1 MAARVFSICFICHGN
16 RFRSPLAQAFV
27 ERLTLGLPAQI
38 QISTAGT
45 LESQGAPALPEARQI
60 AVLCGVDLSGHRS
73 QRLSALSLEA
83 TDLVIG
89 FEEAH
94 VRRAIVDAGARR
106 SHAFT
111 FRELVRLV
119 RNFDPAPDLT
129 TVERARTS
137 VTFGDGLRRGDP
149 AAVGEHTGVP
159 DPLGRSWKA
168 QLEIA
173 REIREL
179 SLELAEHLFG
189 VAGSELLLP
198 VPEKIRRRP
207 RWAWRPLHNRSLR
220 RGPSEALESVPEDV
234 GDQRIEGTRE

>member
-1 MAARVFSICFICHGN
+1 
-16 RFRSPLAQAFV
+16 
-27 ERLTLGLPAQI
+27 
-38 QISTAGT
+38 
-45 LESQGAPALPEARQI
+45 
-60 AVLCGVDLSGHRS
+60 
-73 QRLSALSLEA
+73 
-83 TDLVIG
+83 VIG

-94 VRRAIVDAGARR
+94 VRRAIVDARARR
-106 SHAFT
+106 AHAFT
-111 FRELVRLV
+111 FRELVRLARYCV
-119 RNFDPAPDLT
+119 PGPDLM
-129 TVERARTS
+129 TVERARGS
-137 VTFGDGLRRGDP
+137 VAFADDLRRRYP

-207 RWAWRPLHNRSLR
+207 RWAWRPLHNRSTR
-220 RGPSEALESVPEDV
+220 RGPAEALESVPEDV

>member
-1 MAARVFSICFICHGN
+1 MATRVFSICFICSGN
-16 RFRSPLAQAFV
+16 RFRSPLAQSFV
-27 ERLTLGLPAQI
+27 ERLTLGLPV

-45 LESQGAPALPEARQI
+45 VESDGAPALPEARQI

-73 QRLSALSLEA
+73 QRLSALSLEG

-106 SHAFT
+106 AHAFT
-111 FRELVRLV
+111 FREFVRLV
-119 RNFDPAPDLT
+119 RFCAPAPDLT
-129 TVERARTS
+129 TVERARTA
-137 VTFGDGLRRGDP
+137 VTFADGLRRRDP

-234 GDQRIEGTRE
+234 RDQRIEGTR

>member
-1 MAARVFSICFICHGN
+1 MAARVFSICFICTGN

-73 QRLSALSLEA
+73 QRLSALSLEG

-106 SHAFT
+106 AHAFT
-111 FRELVRLV
+111 FRELVRLARYCV
-119 RNFDPAPDLT
+119 PAPDLMP
-129 TVERARTS
+129 VERARTS
-137 VTFGDGLRRGDP
+137 VTFADGLRRRDP

-179 SLELAEHLFG
+179 SLDLAQHLFG

-220 RGPSEALESVPEDV
+220 RGSRKTLQGVPEDV
-234 GDQRIEGTRE
+234 GDQRIEGTRQ

>member
-1 MAARVFSICFICHGN
+1 MATRVFSICFICTGN
-16 RFRSPLAQAFV
+16 RFRSPLTQAFL
-27 ERLTLGLPAQI
+27 ERLTLGLPV

-45 LESQGAPALPEARQI
+45 VESQNAPALPEARQI
-60 AVLCGVDLSGHRS
+60 AVLCGVDLSEHRS

-94 VRRAIVDAGARR
+94 VRHAIVDAGAQRAN
-106 SHAFT
+106 AFT
-111 FRELVRLV
+111 FREFVRLV
-119 RNFDPAPDLT
+119 RNFVPAPGLM
-129 TVERARTS
+129 TVERAGAS
-137 VTFGDGLRRGDP
+137 VTFADGLRRRDP

-179 SLELAEHLFG
+179 SLELAQHLFG
-189 VAGSELLLP
+189 VAGSKLLLP
-198 VPEKIRRRP
+198 IPEKVRRRP
-207 RWAWRPLHNRSLR
+207 RWAWRPLQNRSLR
-220 RGPSEALESVPEDV
+220 RGPSKAFEGVPEDV
-234 GDQRIEGTRE
+234 RDQRIEGTR

>member
-1 MAARVFSICFICHGN
+1 MAARVFSICFICTGN

-45 LESQGAPALPEARQI
+45 LEWDDAPALPEARQI

-89 FEEAH
+89 FEEAQ

-106 SHAFT
+106 ANVFT
-111 FRELVRLV
+111 FRELVRLARYFV
-119 RNFDPAPDLT
+119 PASEMT
-129 TVERARTS
+129 SVERARNV
-137 VTFGDGLRRGDP
+137 VTFADGLRRRDP
-149 AAVGEHTGVP
+149 AAVGEDTGVP

-168 QLEIA
+168 QHGIA
-173 REIREL
+173 VEIRDL
-179 SLELAEHLFG
+179 SLELAHHVFG

-198 VPEKIRRRP
+198 VPEKIRRRR
-207 RWAWRPLHNRSLR
+207 RWSWRPSRIRSL
-220 RGPSEALESVPEDV
+220 G
-234 GDQRIEGTRE
+234 